1 MNEDTVANAAY
12 YVGKLADILEKMT
25 YEEVEALR
33 QRVASMNSTNP
44 SVDSVIGGIVNAL
57 DSF

>member
-12 YVGKLADILEKMT
+12 YVGKLTDILEKMT